1 MNHSRTVAG
10 VRRQGHLLVRL
21 AVALPLGA
29 AGLAVQAPGANGM
42 VAGIISTVAG
52 GTGGPG
58 KATTVSLAGPQSVV
72 YDARTGDLY
81 APNLNAV
88 QKVVPGTDQLT
99 TVAGVGTFSD
109 NPLGDGGP
117 APTAAIL
124 FPYGVTAD
132 SASNVLISDTGNQR
146 IRVVAAATGTFYGRA
161 MTAGDIYTIAGDGT
175 AGFAGDGGP
184 ATTAELG
191 NPKGMAVDAAGNVLI
206 ADAGNSRIRVVAAAT
221 GTFYGRAMTAGDIY
235 TIAGDGTA
243 GFAGDGGPATTAE
256 LGSPK
261 GMAVD
266 AAGNVLIADAG
277 NSRIRVVAAATGTFY
292 GRAMTAGDIYTIAG
306 DGTAGFAGDGSP
318 ATAAELAHSA
328 GVTVDPSGNLLI
340 ADTNNSRI
348 RVVAARTGTF
358 YGRAMTAGDIY
369 TIAGDGTAGFA
380 GDSGRATVA
389 ELNLP
394 CDVTVG
400 GAGNLVIA
408 DTNNNRIRVVAESS
422 GTHYG
427 QVMKAG
433 DIYTVAGNGS
443 NGFSGDGGPATAARI
458 GEPEGMAAD
467 VAGNML
473 IADTNNNRI
482 RVVAESSGTHYGQ
495 VMKAGDIYT
504 VAGNGSYGFSGDGR
518 PAIEA
523 RLKSPA
529 GIAAGAAGNLLIADA
544 GNNRIRV
551 VAERTGTFF
560 GHAMKAGD
568 IYTIAGSP
576 GGRGYGGDGGP
587 GTAAKLDF
595 PQAVRVDTS
604 GNVLIA
610 DTINS
615 RIRVVAART
624 GTFYGRAMTAGD
636 IYTIAGNGTDGY
648 TGDGGPAT
656 AAGVFEPTGMVVDG
670 AGNMLIADT
679 GNNRIRVVA
688 ARTGTFYGRAMTAG
702 DIYTV
707 AGDGTLGFSGDGG
720 PATVAELDLP
730 GGVTVDTSGNV
741 LIADTFNNR
750 IRVVAASNGTFYG
763 HAMAAGDI
771 YTVAGNGTYGF
782 DGDGGPATTA
792 ELGTP
797 EAVAADAGNVLI
809 ADSLNNRI
817 RELAG

>member
-58 KATTVSLAGPQSVV
+58 KATTVSLARPQSVV

-81 APNLNAV
+81 APDLNAV
-88 QKVVPGTDQLT
+88 QEVVPGTDQLT
-99 TVAGVGTFSD
+99 TVAGVGTSSD

-184 ATTAELG
+184 ATVAKLA
-191 NPKGMAVDAAGNVLI
+191 NPEGMAVDAAGNVLI

-256 LGSPK
+256 LGSPE

-266 AAGNVLIADAG
+266 AAGNVLIADTG

-306 DGTAGFAGDGSP
+306 DGTAGFAGDSGP
-318 ATAAELAHSA
+318 ATAAELAYPA
-328 GVTVDPSGNLLI
+328 GVTVDPAGNLLI

-394 CDVTVG
+394 FGVTVG

-408 DTNNNRIRVVAESS
+408 DTDNNRIRVVAESS

-443 NGFSGDGGPATAARI
+443 NGFSGDGDPATAAEL

-624 GTFYGRAMTAGD
+624 GTFYGQTMTAGD

-656 AAGVFEPTGMVVDG
+656 AAQVFEPTGMVVDG

-688 ARTGTFYGRAMTAG
+688 ARTGTFYGQTMTAG

-707 AGDGTLGFSGDGG
+707 AGDGTPGFSGDGG

-741 LIADTFNNR
+741 LIADTYNNR
-750 IRVVAASNGTFYG
+750 IRVVAASTGTFYG
-763 HAMAAGDI
+763 QAMTAGDI
-771 YTVAGNGTYGF
+771 YTIAGNGTYGF
-782 DGDGGPATTA
+782 NGDGGPATTA

>member
-88 QKVVPGTDQLT
+88 QEVVPGTDQLT

-146 IRVVAAATGTFYGRA
+146 IRVMAAATGTFYGRA

-184 ATTAELG
+184 ARRGTMAERLAQPERKVSG
-191 NPKGMAVDAAGNVLI
+191 CSMPSAGNVLI

-243 GFAGDGGPATTAE
+243 GFAGDSG
-256 LGSPK
+256 
-261 GMAVD
+261 
-266 AAGNVLIADAG
+266 
-277 NSRIRVVAAATGTFY
+277 
-292 GRAMTAGDIYTIAG
+292 
-306 DGTAGFAGDGSP
+306 P
-318 ATAAELAHSA
+318 ATAAELAYPA
-328 GVTVDPSGNLLI
+328 GVTVDPSGNL
-340 ADTNNSRI
+340 
-348 RVVAARTGTF
+348 
-358 YGRAMTAGDIY
+358 
-369 TIAGDGTAGFA
+369 
-380 GDSGRATVA
+380 
-389 ELNLP
+389 
-394 CDVTVG
+394 
-400 GAGNLVIA
+400 
-408 DTNNNRIRVVAESS
+408 
-422 GTHYG
+422 
-427 QVMKAG
+427 
-433 DIYTVAGNGS
+433 
-443 NGFSGDGGPATAARI
+443 
-458 GEPEGMAAD
+458 
-467 VAGNML
+467 L

-529 GIAAGAAGNLLIADA
+529 GIAAGAAGNLLIADT

-587 GTAAKLDF
+587 GTAAKLYS
-595 PQAVRVDTS
+595 PQAVKVDTS

-610 DTINS
+610 DTGNS

-624 GTFYGRAMTAGD
+624 GTFYGQTMTTGD
-636 IYTIAGNGTDGY
+636 IYTIAGNGTYGY

-656 AAGVFEPTGMVVDG
+656 AAELSEPTGIVVDG

-688 ARTGTFYGRAMTAG
+688 ARTGTFYGQTMTAG

-720 PATVAELDLP
+720 PATAAELDLP
-730 GGVTVDTSGNV
+730 SGVTVDTSGNV
-741 LIADTFNNR
+741 LIADTYNNR
-750 IRVVAASNGTFYG
+750 IRVVAASTGTFYG
-763 HAMAAGDI
+763 QAMTAGDI

-782 DGDGGPATTA
+782 NGDGGPATTA